1 MPSTLR
7 TRRRTVA
14 LTASGIAAAAL
25 IAGCGASGGSSHPSS
40 SPSAPASVTMQT
52 AQDPKLGTIV
62 TDSAGFTLYRFDQD
76 RNSPPESSCNGS
88 CAVIWP
94 PEHANGDVTVKGID
108 SKLVGTVTR
117 ADGTKQVTLNG
128 WPAYRYSPD
137 TKPGDTKGQGVGGTW
152 FALTPSGGKAG
163 ATGGSMPMPG
173 TPAPSTPAPSTP
185 APSNPMPST
194 PGY

>member
-1 MPSTLR
+1 MRSTRR
-7 TRRRTVA
+7 THRTRRTVA
-14 LTASGIAAAAL
+14 LTASGVAAAAL

-40 SPSAPASVTMQT
+40 GPSAPAGVTMQT

-76 RNSPPESSCNGS
+76 RNSPPESYCNGG
-88 CAVIWP
+88 CATVWP
-94 PEHANGDVTVKGID
+94 PEHADGNVTVKGID

-117 ADGTKQVTLNG
+117 DDGTKQVTLNG

-137 TKPGDTKGQGVGGTW
+137 AKPGDTKGQGVGGTW
-152 FALTPSGGKAG
+152 FALTPTGGKAG
-163 ATGGSMPMPG
+163 VAAGSTPMPG
-173 TPAPSTPAPSTP
+173 TPMPGT
-185 APSNPMPST
+185 PMPGT

>member
-1 MPSTLR
+1 MPTTLR
-7 TRRRTVA
+7 TRRTLA

-25 IAGCGASGGSSHPSS
+25 IAGCGSSGGSSHPSS
-40 SPSAPASVTMQT
+40 SPSAPASATMQT

-94 PEHANGDVTVKGID
+94 PEHANGNVTVKGID

-117 ADGTKQVTLNG
+117 ADGTEQVTLNG

-152 FALTPSGGKAG
+152 FALTPSGGRAG
-163 ATGGSMPMPG
+163 TAAGSPQMPG
-173 TPAPSTPAPSTP
+173 TPAPSNPAPG
-185 APSNPMPST
+185 NPMPST